1 MMKSWISPLLPNNP
15 KIKSVRRTTK
25 KDKSHGITPA
35 AGGFSVKKLAKD
47 LHYLLDIP
55 MTSKYTKSGGHYMA
69 PEKGR
74 EIVQAIIKVL
84 VSALQRDE
92 RVNIPGFGTFYTK
105 WYNQS
110 SGFEGIWNGE
120 KFGYNKRTTS
130 YMRAPRKRVR
140 FKPSYHL
147 SAYINQGGELNWNER
162 RAMKTW
168 KVAE

>member
-1 MMKSWISPLLPNNP
+1 MLPIKVQNKVRP
-15 KIKSVRRTTK
+15 KR
-25 KDKSHGITPA
+25 DKSHGITPA
-35 AGGFSVKKLAKD
+35 AGGFSAKQLAKD

-55 MTSKYTKSGGHYMA
+55 MTSKHTKRGGHYME

-74 EIVQAIIKVL
+74 EIVQAIVKVL

-92 RVNIPGFGTFYTK
+92 RVNIPGFGTFFTK
-105 WYNQS
+105 YYNQS
-110 SGFEGIWNGE
+110 SGFESIRKREG
-120 KFGYNKRTTS
+120 FGYDKRTTT

-147 SAYINQGGELNWNER
+147 SAYINQGGELNYNER